1 MRLPR
6 PGGARNDIYMRFFLT
21 IFFLL
26 QSSIAQAA
34 VVDKIVALVDDKA
47 ITQSDLLEASQ
58 NPRPE
63 WKKGRDGILREL
75 INEKLIESEL
85 EKEKIS
91 VTEADVDAAIR
102 NILSQAG
109 KTLEDLKKEL
119 TGRDIPLVAYR
130 DSIRLEVARNQF
142 LQKIIYPRIHVS
154 DGDIQEYYKR
164 NAASFKS
171 YGKIRF
177 LQIYITEDGLAP
189 GQSAADFAGKLST
202 VLKQGAP
209 FADAVKKYSKG
220 AFVENGG
227 DSGILDTASLRPDLA
242 SILTSLPLNTI
253 SNPIPMGDGFFIF
266 KVVQR
271 DDPKQRSF
279 AELKEALREKVTSG
293 KVHDELERYIMESR
307 SRHYVEIR

>member
-1 MRLPR
+1 MKK
-6 PGGARNDIYMRFFLT
+6 MKVFFT
-21 IFFLL
+21 ISFLL
-26 QSSIAQAA
+26 SAVAHAA

-47 ITQSDLLEASQ
+47 ITQSDLTEATLH
-58 NPRPE
+58 PRPE
-63 WKKGRDGILREL
+63 WKKGREGILQEL

-91 VTEADVDAAIR
+91 VTETDVDQAIR

-109 KTLEDLKKEL
+109 KTQEDLNKEL
-119 TGRDIPLVAYR
+119 TGRDIPLASYR

-142 LQKIIYPRIHVS
+142 LQKVIYPRIHVS
-154 DGDIQEYYKR
+154 DVDLQEYYKR
-164 NAASFKS
+164 NAASFRS

-177 LQIYITEDGLAP
+177 SQIYITQEGLVP
-189 GQSAADFAGKLST
+189 GQSAADFAGKLAT
-202 VLKQGAP
+202 VLKQGGP
-209 FADAVKKYSKG
+209 FADAVRKYSKG

-227 DSGILDTASLRPDLA
+227 DSGVLDTASLRPDLA
-242 SILTSLPLNTI
+242 SILTSLPLNTV

-279 AELKEALREKVTSG
+279 AEMKEALREKVTSG
-293 KVHDELERYIMESR
+293 KVHDEMERYIMEAR